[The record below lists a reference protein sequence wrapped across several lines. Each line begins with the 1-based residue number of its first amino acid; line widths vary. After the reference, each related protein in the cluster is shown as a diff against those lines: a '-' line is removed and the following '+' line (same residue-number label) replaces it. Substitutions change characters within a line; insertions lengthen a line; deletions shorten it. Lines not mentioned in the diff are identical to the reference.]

1 MLTLVTI
8 AIGGIVE
15 VVPLFTIET
24 TVEHVKGVRP
34 YSPLE
39 QRGRDIYVREGCYV
53 CHSQQ
58 IRALRDEVERYGHFS
73 LAAESMYDHPF
84 QWGSKRIGPDLARV
98 GGKYS
103 SDWHYAHLINPQSVV
118 PESLMP
124 RYAFLAETPLETDDI
139 AARLR
144 ALRTVGVPYTD
155 DADRQCGGRS
165 GRAGQSDGRQHGP
178 AEALSEGGDGAGRW
192 PRGHRT
198 GCAGRRICRCSA
210 PWSISPIPPTSACS
224 NDRILPSSCGCS
236 TTRSCRCSACSC

>member
-1 MLTLVTI
+1 MFIRHEFIERNAFLLLVLTLVTI

-124 RYAFLAETPLETDDI
+124 HYAFLAETPLETDDI
-139 AARLR
+139 AAASAHAAHGRR
-144 ALRTVGVPYTD
+144 AL
-155 DADRQCGGRS
+155 
-165 GRAGQSDGRQHGP
+165 
-178 AEALSEGGDGAGRW
+178 
-192 PRGHRT
+192 HR
-198 GCAGRRICRCSA
+198 R
-210 PWSISPIPPTSACS
+210 
-224 NDRILPSSCGCS
+224 
-236 TTRSCRCSACSC
+236 